1 MSDDERWMARALALA
16 EGVAARTW
24 PNPAVGCVLVRDGLV
39 VGEGATAPP
48 PGPHAEAA
56 ALAAAGDAA
65 RGATAY
71 VTLEPCAHTGRT
83 PPCADAL
90 AAAGVAR
97 VVVAVADPNPLA
109 DGGVERLAAAGVAVE
124 VGVGAESALEGLAG
138 FLERVAAGRPAV
150 VVKLALSLDGR
161 LAAADGTSQWLTGP
175 AARAAAHRLRAAVD
189 GVVVG
194 SGTVLADDPALTVR
208 LGPDGEPA
216 AAPSAGARQPLRIVL
231 DRRARTR
238 PGAKVYDDAAASLV
252 VVDAAAEAGH
262 LDEAGLD
269 VARVDGRAADGGLAE
284 ALAAAGARGC
294 RSLLVEGGA
303 AVAGA
308 VVAAGLADRLV
319 VHVAPVL
326 LGEAGRPA
334 VTGLGVP
341 TLAAAPRWD
350 LVDVERVDGDAV
362 LTCAPRAGA
371 PEGPHDHDHDH
382 DHALAP
388 HGAGPT

>member
-16 EGVAARTW
+16 DGVATRTW
-24 PNPAVGCVLVRDGLV
+24 PNPAVGCVLVRDGAV

-48 PGPHAEAA
+48 PGAHAEAA

-97 VVVAVADPNPLA
+97 VVVAVADPNPVA
-109 DGGVERLAAAGVAVE
+109 GGGAERLAAAGVDVA
-124 VGVGAESALEGLAG
+124 VGVGAAAAHEGLAG

-161 LAAADGTSQWLTGP
+161 IAAADGTSQWLTGP
-175 AARAAAHRLRAAVD
+175 ATRAAAHRLRAAVD

-194 SGTVLADDPALTVR
+194 SSTVLADDPALTVR
-208 LGPDGEPA
+208 LGPDGAPA
-216 AAPSAGARQPLRIVL
+216 ATPAAGARQPLRVVL
-231 DRRARTR
+231 DRRARTG
-238 PGAKVYDDAAASLV
+238 PGARVYDAAAASLV
-252 VVDAAAEAGH
+252 VVDTDAEAGH
-262 LDEAGLD
+262 LEGAGID
-269 VARVDGRAADGGLAE
+269 VVRVDGRAADGGLAE
-284 ALAAAGARGC
+284 ALAAARARGC
-294 RSLLVEGGA
+294 QSLLVEGGA

-319 VHVAPVL
+319 AHVAPVL
-326 LGEAGRPA
+326 LGEDARPA
-334 VTGLGVP
+334 LTGLAVP
-341 TLAAAPRWD
+341 TLAGAPRWD

-362 LTCAPRAGA
+362 LTYGRRAEPAGA
-371 PEGPHDHDHDH
+371 ADRPTEH
-382 DHALAP
+382 DHAPAP